1 MNIKIPKL
9 ALKRRETRLL
19 NFKIEKNQIE
29 AKIEVMPFN
38 IKGAKDDR
46 DDLSIIMFNCD

>member
-19 NFKIEKNQIE
+19 NFKIEKNQIGAWME
-29 AKIEVMPFN
+29 LMPLD
-38 IKGAKDDR
+38 IKGAKDGK
-46 DDLSIIMFNCD
+46 DDLPGKFNYN

>member
-19 NFKIEKNQIE
+19 NFKIEKKSNWGMDGGD
-29 AKIEVMPFN
+29 AT
-38 IKGAKDDR
+38 
-46 DDLSIIMFNCD
+46 